1 MKVNTIANTPE
12 FTLTSW
18 GNGVAYSLTNK
29 TTNQEVY
36 VQGDDAD
43 QFITLYGY
51 LMWTGA
57 THVLKEA
64 WNAYADVATNLGE

>member
-43 QFITLYGY
+43 QFITFYGN
-51 LMWTGA
+51 LMRTGA
-57 THVLKEA
+57 TALKEA
-64 WNAYADVATNLGE
+64 WNTYADVATNLGE